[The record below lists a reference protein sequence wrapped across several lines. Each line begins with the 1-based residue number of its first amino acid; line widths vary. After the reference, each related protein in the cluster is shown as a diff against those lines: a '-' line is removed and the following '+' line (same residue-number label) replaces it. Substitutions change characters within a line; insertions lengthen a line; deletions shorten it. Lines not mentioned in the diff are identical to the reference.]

1 MMTVTRRALV
11 FATVLLS
18 VAPVDVPVAHAQTPS
33 PDSAAAPSPA
43 AAQSVARP
51 ADPAVARGLTLLRGR
66 RLMERG
72 AAAEAE
78 PIFAAVLA
86 DADAAGDQVSA
97 ARAERG
103 LARARGM
110 QGDEAGAERWF
121 TAAEDRATRHSLPA
135 ELAAT
140 RVLRGNAA
148 YAKGDHRAAA
158 ALWRAALAAAEA
170 ADVAEVMVQALGGL
184 AYVSTLDDA
193 RVYLE
198 RGLTVARGSQA
209 LAGEEGRILHAL
221 SDNAYL
227 RGEWARAMRY
237 LEDAQPLVA
246 RLGSP
251 VDRVRLRLSL
261 ARLFK
266 SHGQQDRA
274 LAEYRGAAADLPS
287 VGAVIGLSTSWATA
301 ASGLMLVGHAAEAEA
316 PAARAVAVAQAA
328 GNRVDEILART
339 VQAEVL
345 NALGR
350 PAEALAA
357 VEQAPLNTSQRI
369 LVVQRADALSRL
381 GRHAEALAAARDAEV
396 LPGGAFE
403 ALPTDLAR
411 IAEVQRRAGAVDDAL
426 RNAQRAVDTLER
438 LRTEAVPFDQFK
450 VGFDDGFQR
459 VHAALIRALSAS
471 GRHEDALEASE
482 RARARAFADLLA
494 TRGIEQET
502 GVPQVA
508 AARPATLAAIR
519 QEAARTGAVVAAYWT
534 DADQSEVWTVS
545 PKGVVAHAVIPVT
558 RRELDDLVARTRN
571 LDEPVGAT
579 PRPRSAY
586 RRLYDLLFQPV
597 VTAARQAAT
606 NRVTVVPHG
615 PIFTLSFAGL
625 QASDGRFVVERF
637 AVHYVPSMASLAA
650 LRSSEAGPT
659 PTPLVVMAPVVEP
672 GPSGPLPPLPG
683 AAAEGRAVGRALEAA
698 PSRLLGGRAATETA
712 VRDAAPRARLLHFA
726 THAMVFDDRPMD
738 SYLALASGDP
748 ANGAAAD
755 GRLTAEEIYGL
766 RLQAGLVVLS
776 ACRSGAGR
784 VTGDGVVGLARAF
797 FGAGASSVVASLWD
811 LPDVIGPQLLPR
823 FYREIRQGSD
833 ALTALRTAQLGL
845 LVDLRAGRVVA
856 DTEAG
861 PIPVPVHPAVWAGV
875 VLLGRP

>member
-1 MMTVTRRALV
+1 MTTTQRVTLIVA
-11 FATVLLS
+11 ATLSAAVL
-18 VAPVDVPVAHAQTPS
+18 DVSAVRAQTPA
-33 PDSAAAPSPA
+33 PDQPAAPAPA
-43 AAQSVARP
+43 AAQTMARP
-51 ADPAVARGLTLLRGR
+51 GDPAVARGLSLLRGR

-78 PIFAAVLA
+78 PIFAAVLVE
-86 DADAAGDQVSA
+86 ADAAGDQVSA

-110 QGDEAGAERWF
+110 QGDDAAAERWF
-121 TAAEDRATRHSLPA
+121 TAAEDRATRHTLPA

-170 ADVAEVMVQALGGL
+170 ADVADVMVQALGGL
-184 AYVSTLDDA
+184 AFVSTLDDA
-193 RVYLE
+193 RVFLE
-198 RGLTVARGSQA
+198 RGLGVARGNPA
-209 LAGEEGRILHAL
+209 LAAEEGRLLHAL

-227 RGEWARAMRY
+227 RGEWARAMQY
-237 LEDAQPLVA
+237 LEGAQPLVA

-251 VDRVRLRLSL
+251 VERVRLRLSL

-266 SHGQQDRA
+266 SHGQHDRA

-287 VGAVIGLSTSWATA
+287 VGVVIGLSTAWATA
-301 ASGLMLVGHAAEAEA
+301 ASGLMLVGHPVEAEG

-328 GNRVDEILART
+328 TNQVDEVVART

-350 PAEALAA
+350 PAEALAV

-381 GRHAEALAAARDAEV
+381 GRHAEALAAARAAEV
-396 LPGGAFE
+396 LPGGTFE

-426 RNAQRAVDTLER
+426 RNARRAVDTLER

-494 TRGIEQET
+494 TRGIEQEP
-502 GVPQVA
+502 GGPQIA
-508 AARPATLAAIR
+508 AAQPATLEAIR
-519 QEAARTGAVVAAYWT
+519 LEAARTGTVVAAYWT

-545 PKGVVAHAVIPVT
+545 PKGAVAHTVIPVT
-558 RRELDDLVARTRN
+558 RRELDDLVARTRR
-571 LDEPVGAT
+571 LDEPTGAQ
-579 PRPRSAY
+579 PRSRSAY

-597 VTAARQAAT
+597 VTVARQAAT
-606 NRVTVVPHG
+606 NRITVVPHG

-625 QASDGRFVVERF
+625 QAPDGRFVVERF
-637 AVHYVPSMASLAA
+637 ALHYVPSVASLAA
-650 LRSSEAGPT
+650 LPSRDGGGS
-659 PTPLVVMAPVVEP
+659 PTPLVVMAPAVEARADA
-672 GPSGPLPPLPG
+672 PLPPLPG
-683 AAAEGRAVGRALEAA
+683 AAAEGRAVGRALDAA
-698 PSRLLGGRAATETA
+698 PTRLLGGRDATETA
-712 VRDAAPRARLLHFA
+712 VREAATRARLLHFA

-766 RLQAGLVVLS
+766 RLQADLVVLS

-833 ALTALRTAQLGL
+833 TVTALRTAQLGL

-861 PIPVPVHPAVWAGV
+861 PIPVPVHPAIWAGV